1 MNKSNEIIRECL
13 ETGERD
19 KALEEY
25 MKCGRLFWHA
35 EEIGK
40 YLEDEGRTEEAM
52 NEYEYLIEEYR
63 LMGKDFL
70 PLPKGPEELFKLG
83 KWYISRNKV
92 KAKKY
97 LSLYLKA
104 REVWYGDPA
113 FFLEHEKEAKEY
125 MKKKAER
132 FKGYGSVN

>member
-1 MNKSNEIIRECL
+1 MNRSDEIIRECL
-13 ETGERD
+13 ENRERD

-25 MKCGRLFWHA
+25 MECGRLFWHA

-40 YLEDEGRTEEAM
+40 YLEDEGRIEEAM
-52 NEYEYLIEEYR
+52 YEYEYLIGEYMQ
-63 LMGKDFL
+63 MGKDFL

-83 KWYISRNKV
+83 EWYISRNSG

-104 REVWYGDPA
+104 REVWFGDPA

-125 MKKKAER
+125 MKNKC
-132 FKGYGSVN
+132 